1 MTTTEITPGMFDI
14 RISNSGDWSITTA
27 ATLTDA
33 QAKVITWRAN
43 PADVVLGAYVQV
55 SDAGGLR
62 IGHLSRATYHNP
74 WAQTPYVICEL
85 ELM

>member
-1 MTTTEITPGMFDI
+1 MTTTENNAGIFRIT
-14 RISNSGDWSITTA
+14 ISNSGDWSIVTA
-27 ATLTDA
+27 ETITDA
-33 QAKVITWRAN
+33 HAKAITWRAN
-43 PADVVLGAYVQV
+43 PSDVVLGAYVQV

-62 IGHLSRATYHNP
+62 IGHLAKATYHNP